1 MFNNIL
7 IEYLF
12 LINLIKSEII
22 LNNKLFYNLE
32 GISNELLVT
41 ELSYCENQIKD
52 FIQFYTN
59 FDLDYNY
66 NKKFKFFIIFF
77 KKHYFIK
84 KKYF

>member
-66 NKKFKFFIIFF
+66 NKKFNLY
-77 KKHYFIK
+77 KKW
-84 KKYF
+84 KKYIFYEMIFS